1 MFDIRTIRDD
11 PAAFDAAMASRGL
24 APQAE
29 RLLALDEDR
38 RAHVAALQEAQTKRN
53 EASKAIG
60 KAKASGDEAAAQ
72 TAIAEVSE
80 LKSVLQNGET
90 RERELTAALN
100 AELAALPNV
109 PLPDTPV
116 GEGEAENV
124 LLREE
129 GEKPALD
136 FEPREHFELGEAL
149 GLMQFELA
157 AKLAGSRF
165 VVLQGALARLERAL
179 GQFMIELHT
188 QENGYTEVSPPV
200 LVRDDVLF
208 GVGNLP
214 KFEDDLFKT
223 ADGRYLIPT
232 AEAPL
237 TNMVRE
243 EIVDEASL
251 PRRYT
256 ALTNCFRAE
265 AGSAGRDTRGML
277 RQHQFQK
284 VELVSIVDER
294 SGEAELER
302 MLGCAEAVLK
312 ALGLHYRVVVLSTGD
327 MGFSARKTYDI
338 EVWLPGQ
345 NAYREISSC
354 SFCGD
359 FQARRMNARYRKAGE
374 KGARFVHTLNG
385 SGLAVGRTLIAVMEN
400 YQEADG
406 SIRVPDA
413 LQPLLGT
420 DRIA

>member
-24 APQAE
+24 DPQAE

-116 GEGEAENV
+116 GESEAENV
-124 LLREE
+124 VLREE
-129 GEKPALD
+129 GEKPVLD

-165 VVLQGALARLERAL
+165 VVLKGALARLERAL
-179 GQFMIELHT
+179 GQFMIDLHT

-284 VELVSIVDER
+284 VELVSIVDGR

-312 ALGLHYRVVVLSTGD
+312 ALGLHYRVMVLSTGD

>member
-11 PAAFDAAMASRGL
+11 PAAFDRAMASRGVE
-24 APQAE
+24 ARSE
-29 RLLALDEDR
+29 RLLALDEER
-38 RAHVAALQEAQTKRN
+38 RGHIAAVQDAQTRRN

-60 KAKASGDEAAAQ
+60 RAKASGDEDAAQ
-72 TAIAEVSE
+72 AAIAEVSQ
-80 LKSVLQNGET
+80 LKSFLQSGEE
-90 RERELTAALN
+90 RERELTATLN
-100 AELAALPNV
+100 DTLAALPNV
-109 PLPDTPV
+109 PLPGVPE
-116 GEGEAENV
+116 GAGEAENE
-124 LLREE
+124 LHSTH

-136 FEPREHFELGEAL
+136 FPAREHWQLGEAM
-149 GLMQFELA
+149 GLMQFDLA

-165 VVLQGALARLERAL
+165 VVLQGQLARLERAI
-179 GQFMIELHT
+179 GQFMLDMHT
-188 QENGYTEVSPPV
+188 QENGYTEVAPPV
-200 LVRDDVLF
+200 LVRDEVLF

-214 KFEDDLFKT
+214 KFEDDLFRT
-223 ADGRYLIPT
+223 TDGRYLIPT

-237 TNMVRE
+237 TNIVRD
-243 EIVDEASL
+243 EIVDALSL

-284 VELVSIVDER
+284 VELVSIVDEGR
-294 SGEAELER
+294 GEEELER
-302 MLGCAEAVLK
+302 MLGCAEGVLQ
-312 ALGLHYRVVVLSTGD
+312 ALGLHYRVMVLSTGD

-345 NAYREISSC
+345 DAYREISSC

-359 FQARRMNARYRKAGE
+359 FQARRMNARTRDAGE
-374 KGARFVHTLNG
+374 KGTRFVHTLNG

-400 YQEADG
+400 YQRSDG
-406 SIRVPDA
+406 SIRVPDV
-413 LQPLLGT
+413 LVPYLGT

>member
-11 PAAFDAAMASRGL
+11 PDAFDRAMASRGL
-24 APQAE
+24 EPQASELLE
-29 RLLALDEDR
+29 RDEAR
-38 RAHVAALQEAQTKRN
+38 RAHVAAVQDAQTRRN

-60 KAKASGDEAAAQ
+60 KAKAGGDDAAAEA
-72 TAIAEVSE
+72 AIAEVSE
-80 LKSVLQNGET
+80 LKSFLQGGEE

-100 AELAALPNV
+100 DRLAALPNV
-109 PLPDTPV
+109 PLPGVPEGD
-116 GEGEAENV
+116 GEAENV
-124 LLREE
+124 LHHQH
-129 GEKPALD
+129 GEKPELA
-136 FEPREHFELGEAL
+136 FEAKEHFELGEAL

-157 AKLAGSRF
+157 AKLSGSRF
-165 VVLQGALARLERAL
+165 VVLQGALARLERAI
-179 GQFMIELHT
+179 GQFMIDLHT
-188 QENGYTEVSPPV
+188 QENGYLEVSPPV
-200 LVRDDVLF
+200 LVRDAVLF

-223 ADGRYLIPT
+223 TDGRYLIPT

-237 TNMVRE
+237 TNIVRD
-243 EIVDEASL
+243 EIVDAASL

-284 VELVSIVDER
+284 VELVSITDAE

-312 ALGLHYRVVVLSTGD
+312 ALELHYRVMVLSTGD

-345 NAYREISSC
+345 GAYREISSC

-359 FQARRMNARYRKAGE
+359 FQARRMNARYRAPGE
-374 KGARFVHTLNG
+374 KGTRFVHTLNG

-400 YQEADG
+400 YQQEDG
-406 SIRVPDA
+406 TIRVPDA
-413 LQPLLGT
+413 LQPYVGAEV
-420 DRIA
+420 IG